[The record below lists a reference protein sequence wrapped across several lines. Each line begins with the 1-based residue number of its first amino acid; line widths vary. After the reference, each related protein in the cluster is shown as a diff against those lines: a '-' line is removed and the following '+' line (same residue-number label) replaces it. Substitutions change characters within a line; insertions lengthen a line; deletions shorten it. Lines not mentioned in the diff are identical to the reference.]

1 MSTEHLLEETNV
13 TAGVAVDEPVINK
26 RKIDREKVEDRVMEA
41 FEQVF
46 TSRLQEAMNPCKEE
60 DDDDDEGDDE
70 GDEDDEGKDKD

>member
-1 MSTEHLLEETNV
+1 MNTEHLLEETNV

-26 RKIDREKVEDRVMEA
+26 RKIDREKVEERVMEA

-60 DDDDDEGDDE
+60 EGEDDDE
-70 GDEDDEGKDKD
+70 DEDEDGEGKDKD